1 MNENLNKT
9 RGLYNSQ
16 RVLLK
21 LIEKGLTRE
30 NAYRIVQNT
39 AMISWEKGKEFFELL
54 KNDKKVVF
62 NIYISSKK
70 NIDVIPK
77 RYLKKVYLIVNLD
90 KKDEFLTKKV
100 FDKYSKFF
108 DFVFLYNNYDK

>member
-54 KNDKKVVF
+54 KNDEKVMDKISEEELYEIFDIKFHTRNIDSIFKKVLR
-62 NIYISSKK
+62 K
-70 NIDVIPK
+70 
-77 RYLKKVYLIVNLD
+77 
-90 KKDEFLTKKV
+90 
-100 FDKYSKFF
+100 
-108 DFVFLYNNYDK
+108 

>member
-54 KNDKKVVF
+54 KNDEKVMEKISEEELHEIFDIKFHTRNIDSIFKKVLR
-62 NIYISSKK
+62 K
-70 NIDVIPK
+70 
-77 RYLKKVYLIVNLD
+77 
-90 KKDEFLTKKV
+90 
-100 FDKYSKFF
+100 
-108 DFVFLYNNYDK
+108 

>member
-9 RGLYNSQ
+9 RGLFNSQ

-54 KNDKKVVF
+54 KNDGKVMEKISDEELHEIFDIKFHTRNIDSIFKKVLR
-62 NIYISSKK
+62 K
-70 NIDVIPK
+70 
-77 RYLKKVYLIVNLD
+77 
-90 KKDEFLTKKV
+90 
-100 FDKYSKFF
+100 
-108 DFVFLYNNYDK
+108 